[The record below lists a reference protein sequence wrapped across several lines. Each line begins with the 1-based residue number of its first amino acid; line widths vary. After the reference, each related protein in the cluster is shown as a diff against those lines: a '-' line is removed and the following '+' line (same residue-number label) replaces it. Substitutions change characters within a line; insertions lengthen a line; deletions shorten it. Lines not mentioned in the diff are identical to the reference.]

1 VILGAG
7 LITWAGCS
15 RNDPKSTAA
24 TPQADTTVASPAPRR
39 TTSDVDLSFLELQI
53 KRGDQVR
60 QQIEQLR
67 QARPRDD
74 ARLRELIVKRKG
86 EVLNAKK
93 MVRDS
98 DRLSPEQKDL
108 MLGKL
113 DEEAIDLAQDLVA
126 VSP

>member
-1 VILGAG
+1 M
-7 LITWAGCS
+7 
-15 RNDPKSTAA
+15 
-24 TPQADTTVASPAPRR
+24 ASPAPRR